1 MLKSTYKPSAAAAA
15 AAPLPPG
22 WTEHT
27 APTGHPY
34 YYNAATKE
42 STYKRPGLPVAQPAP
57 GPATGY
63 APYPNVP
70 NLADPN
76 VANAYLAQLNPQ
88 PQSHYRG
95 GYGGGRGGRGAFDGR
110 PRPQPIDKPRRKE
123 AIPGCEPWILV
134 YTKYSRRFVYN
145 PVKKTSYWRIPEKL
159 MPGILEL
166 DKARIRG
173 KATGEED
180 GDKTAT
186 EEKKDEAKKDETK
199 KNEAKKQTQ
208 AHDPHAGDS
217 SEYEEVEVT
226 DDEDGGDDLDGEHP
240 SKRQRTGDPSGED
253 EQNGPVEFTEADIAA
268 QLQLMGDEYGLEP
281 GDYDDG
287 NMESWPEGTE
297 GVAFAE
303 EDAKFLFKDLLNDF
317 NINPYSPWD
326 KLLEEGKVIDD
337 PRYTALSTTKARR
350 ECWDEW
356 MREKI
361 AERKEQRAKQEKK
374 DPKVAYMA
382 FLQEK
387 ATPKL
392 YWPEF
397 RRKYKKEE
405 PMKDMKLSDKDRE
418 KAYREHINRLKMPQ
432 ATLRSDL
439 TALLRA
445 QPAHL
450 LHNKSLSSGL
460 PTQVLTDI
468 RYISLDPKARDPL
481 IEAYVQSL
489 PPPPQDPEAAAEDD
503 AERRKEREARER
515 REQALRERD
524 RVVEEQRRRREREV
538 AASKARLR
546 EGEREIEVAMRVD
559 RRGLQGQLAQGQLA
573 QGQGRADADEDA
585 GAGAGADGEHV
596 SS

>member
-15 AAPLPPG
+15 AAAPLPPG
-22 WTEHT
+22 WTEHK

-34 YYNAATKE
+34 YYNTETKE
-42 STYKRPGLPVAQPAP
+42 STYKRPGLPLAQPAP
-57 GPATGY
+57 EQASAYTPR
-63 APYPNVP
+63 PNVP

-76 VANAYLAQLNPQ
+76 VANAYLAQFNPQ
-88 PQSHYRG
+88 PQSHHRG
-95 GYGGGRGGRGAFDGR
+95 GYGGGRGGRGGFDGR
-110 PRPQPIDKPRRKE
+110 PRPQPIDKPRKKE

-145 PVKKTSYWRIPEKL
+145 PVKNASYWRIPEKL

-166 DKARIRG
+166 DKARIRN
-173 KATGEED
+173 KAKGEED
-180 GDKTAT
+180 GTEATAVGN
-186 EEKKDEAKKDETK
+186 KDEAKKE
-199 KNEAKKQTQ
+199 TQ
-208 AHDPHAGDS
+208 AHDPHAHDPHAGDD

-226 DDEDGGDDLDGEHP
+226 DEEDGGDDVDGEHP
-240 SKRQRTGDPSGED
+240 SKRQRTDDPTGED
-253 EQNGPVEFTEADIAA
+253 EQDGPVEFTEADIAA
-268 QLQLMGDEYGLEP
+268 QLQLMGDDYGLEP

-287 NMESWPEGTE
+287 NMDSWPEGTE
-297 GVAFAE
+297 GVVFSE
-303 EDAKFLFKDLLNDF
+303 EDAKFLFRDLLNDF

-326 KLLEEGKVIDD
+326 KLLEEGKVVDD

-356 MREKI
+356 TREKI

-374 DPKVAYMA
+374 EPKVAYMA

-418 KAYREHINRLKMPQ
+418 KAYREHIGRLKMPQ

-439 TALLRA
+439 TALLKA
-445 QPAHL
+445 QPVHL
-450 LHNKSLSSGL
+450 LHNESLSSGL

-468 RYISLDPKARDPL
+468 RYISLEPKMRDPL
-481 IEAYVQSL
+481 VEAYVQSL
-489 PPPPQDPEAAAEDD
+489 PPPPQDPDAAAEDD
-503 AERRKEREARER
+503 AEKRREREARER
-515 REQALRERD
+515 REHALRERD
-524 RVVEEQRRRREREV
+524 RVVEEQKRRREREI

-559 RRGLQGQLAQGQLA
+559 RRGLQRQLA
-573 QGQGRADADEDA
+573 QGQGQNADADK
-585 GAGAGADGEHV
+585 GET
-596 SS
+596 S

>member
-15 AAPLPPG
+15 AAAAAPLPPG
-22 WTEHT
+22 WTEHR
-27 APTGHPY
+27 APTGHSY
-34 YYNAATKE
+34 YYNAETKE
-42 STYKRPGLPVAQPAP
+42 STYKRPGLPDAQPTP
-57 GPATGY
+57 EPAIAYT
-63 APYPNVP
+63 PYPNVP

-76 VANAYLAQLNPQ
+76 AANAYLAQFNPQ
-88 PQSHYRG
+88 PQSFHRG
-95 GYGGGRGGRGAFDGR
+95 GYGGGRGGRGGFDGR

-145 PVKKTSYWRIPEKL
+145 PVKNASYWRIPEKL

-166 DKARIRG
+166 DKARIRN

-180 GDKTAT
+180 GNRKAT
-186 EEKKDEAKKDETK
+186 EEKKDEAQKE
-199 KNEAKKQTQ
+199 TQ
-208 AHDPHAGDS
+208 AHDPHAADG

-226 DDEDGGDDLDGEHP
+226 DDEDGGDELDGEHP
-240 SKRQRTGDPSGED
+240 SKRQRTDDNSGEEEHD
-253 EQNGPVEFTEADIAA
+253 GPVEFTEADIAA

-287 NMESWPEGTE
+287 NMDSWPEGTE
-297 GVAFAE
+297 GVAFSQ

-317 NINPYSPWD
+317 NINPYSPWE

-337 PRYTALSTTKARR
+337 ARYTALSTTKARR

-356 MREKI
+356 TREKI
-361 AERKEQRAKQEKK
+361 AERKEQRAKQEKT

-382 FLQEK
+382 FLQDK

-418 KAYREHINRLKMPQ
+418 KAYREHITRLKMPR
-432 ATLRSDL
+432 ATLRSEL
-439 TALLRA
+439 TALLKA
-445 QPAHL
+445 QPVHL

-468 RYISLDPKARDPL
+468 RYISLDPEARDPL
-481 IEAYVQSL
+481 VEAYVQSL
-489 PPPPQDPEAAAEDD
+489 PPPPQDPDAAAEDD
-503 AERRKEREARER
+503 AEKRKEREARER
-515 REQALRERD
+515 RENALRERD
-524 RVVEEQRRRREREV
+524 RVVEEQKRRREREV

-559 RRGLQGQLAQGQLA
+559 RRGLQRQLAQGQA
-573 QGQGRADADEDA
+573 DA
-585 GAGAGADGEHV
+585 GAGAGADGEDG